1 MSKLGKICK
10 LSTIHNHQ
18 EGLRNSI
25 LRSMIAENNMEDI
38 EIAIDSTGISIYN
51 NTPGHS
57 KENSEDRKYRSYE
70 QTRKLHVM
78 LNTNSKK
85 AIAVKYSNG

>member
-1 MSKLGKICK
+1 
-10 LSTIHNHQ
+10 
-18 EGLRNSI
+18 
-25 LRSMIAENNMEDI
+25 MIAENNMEDI

-57 KENSEDRKYRSYE
+57 KENSTDRKYRGYE

-78 LNTNSKK
+78 LNINNKK

>member
-1 MSKLGKICK
+1 
-10 LSTIHNHQ
+10 
-18 EGLRNSI
+18 
-25 LRSMIAENNMEDI
+25 MIAENNMEDI

-57 KENSEDRKYRSYE
+57 KENSTDRKYRGYE

-78 LNTNSKK
+78 LNINNKK
-85 AIAVKYSNG
+85 SHSCKIQ